1 MREHLLQSIRASDA
15 IEASLDKARDFV
27 TSAKSA
33 LSAATEDKNQNI
45 LHAIADYV
53 VEREF

>member
-1 MREHLLQSIRASDA
+1 MQSIRASDA